1 MLILLR
7 NNYGM
12 LIFYFDDGLMTYTF
26 GDYLYIMRYY
36 VYFGV
41 WKCNCFLITLYS
53 YSLEVFR

>member
-53 YSLEVFR
+53 